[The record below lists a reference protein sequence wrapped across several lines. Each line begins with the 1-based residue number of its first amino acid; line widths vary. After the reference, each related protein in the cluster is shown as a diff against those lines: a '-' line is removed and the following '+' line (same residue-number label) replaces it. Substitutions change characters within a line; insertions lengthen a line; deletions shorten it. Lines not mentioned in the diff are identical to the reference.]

1 MTPKAPKAGRRILLE
16 HIGPLWR
23 RMSFSWKVSARNILR
38 YKRRFLMTV
47 IGVSGCTAL
56 MLVGFGL
63 HDAIWDIIDVQFGQI
78 QRYDMTVS
86 IARGLDDAS
95 AGRVRRTLVDGGA
108 KHLTRVDAR
117 AMLAKGSGSDDLT
130 YGTWYATAPAGQEAC
145 DRLADALRADRAVA
159 TVGYVQTTVGTYPT
173 MLSAID
179 VIVVVLIVA
188 AALAFI
194 VLYDLTTIDIGERI
208 REIATLKVLGFRRG
222 EVDAY
227 VFREVAVLVLIGAL
241 AGLGLGTWLEG
252 FVVAGGIAAVVDGV
266 TSKSMAGIWEPSG
279 GVVAKRALCAA
290 LERLG
295 SDEPPCDPADM
306 RAVQRVLDGEL
317 RARYEH
323 DRAAAAAGGI
333 AYFRTHPVDRAE
345 ANAVVY
351 SHGAGRIW
359 LFGDCQA
366 MVNGQ
371 AVDTVKTVDRLL
383 GALRSFVVQ
392 AHDLAA
398 EDSTRQQTGDGAAD
412 PGRAAIMPFLRM
424 QNRFANTRGEF
435 GYFVFDGFTDPT
447 YPIRTLEARPG
458 DEVVLASDGYPDLRP
473 TLVESQAALEQL
485 RRTDPRML
493 HVPGGTKGFDPLRGT
508 YDDRTY
514 LRFRVR

>member
-86 IARGLDDAS
+86 IARGPDAWERL
-95 AGRVRRTLVDGGA
+95 AQGADGWD
-108 KHLTRVDAR
+108 TD
-117 AMLAKGSGSDDLT
+117 LA

-145 DRLADALRADRAVA
+145 DRLADALRDRAVA
-159 TVGYVQTTVGTYPT
+159 TVGYVQTTVGTYRT

-179 VIVVVLIVA
+179 VIVVVLIVAA

-227 VFREVAVLVLIGAL
+227 VFREVAVLVLVGAL

-252 FVVAGGIAAVVDGV
+252 FVVTTVEVDVVMFGRTIHAASYLWAFLLAGLFAAVV
-266 TSKSMAGIWEPSG
+266 MLA
-279 GVVAKRALCAA
+279 
-290 LERLG
+290 
-295 SDEPPCDPADM
+295 M
-306 RAVQRVLDGEL
+306 RPR
-317 RARYEH
+317 
-323 DRAAAAAGGI
+323 
-333 AYFRTHPVDRAE
+333 
-345 ANAVVY
+345 
-351 SHGAGRIW
+351 
-359 LFGDCQA
+359 
-366 MVNGQ
+366 
-371 AVDTVKTVDRLL
+371 
-383 GALRSFVVQ
+383 
-392 AHDLAA
+392 LAA
-398 EDSTRQQTGDGAAD
+398 ID
-412 PGRAAIMPFLRM
+412 M
-424 QNRFANTRGEF
+424 
-435 GYFVFDGFTDPT
+435 
-447 YPIRTLEARPG
+447 
-458 DEVVLASDGYPDLRP
+458 
-473 TLVESQAALEQL
+473 VESLKSV
-485 RRTDPRML
+485 D
-493 HVPGGTKGFDPLRGT
+493 
-508 YDDRTY
+508 
-514 LRFRVR
+514 

>member
-47 IGVSGCTAL
+47 VGVSGCTAL

-86 IARGLDDAS
+86 IARGPDAWERL
-95 AGRVRRTLVDGGA
+95 AQGADGWD
-108 KHLTRVDAR
+108 TD
-117 AMLAKGSGSDDLT
+117 LA

-159 TVGYVQTTVGTYPT
+159 TVGYVQTTVGTYRT

-179 VIVVVLIVA
+179 VIVVVLIVAA

-227 VFREVAVLVLIGAL
+227 VFREVAVLVLVGAL

-252 FVVAGGIAAVVDGV
+252 FVITTVEVDVVMFGRTIHAASYLWAFLLAGLFAAVV
-266 TSKSMAGIWEPSG
+266 MLA
-279 GVVAKRALCAA
+279 
-290 LERLG
+290 
-295 SDEPPCDPADM
+295 M
-306 RAVQRVLDGEL
+306 RPR
-317 RARYEH
+317 
-323 DRAAAAAGGI
+323 
-333 AYFRTHPVDRAE
+333 
-345 ANAVVY
+345 
-351 SHGAGRIW
+351 
-359 LFGDCQA
+359 
-366 MVNGQ
+366 
-371 AVDTVKTVDRLL
+371 
-383 GALRSFVVQ
+383 
-392 AHDLAA
+392 LAA
-398 EDSTRQQTGDGAAD
+398 IDMA
-412 PGRAAIMPFLRM
+412 
-424 QNRFANTRGEF
+424 
-435 GYFVFDGFTDPT
+435 
-447 YPIRTLEARPG
+447 
-458 DEVVLASDGYPDLRP
+458 
-473 TLVESQAALEQL
+473 ESLKSV
-485 RRTDPRML
+485 D
-493 HVPGGTKGFDPLRGT
+493 
-508 YDDRTY
+508 
-514 LRFRVR
+514 

>member
-47 IGVSGCTAL
+47 VGVSGCTAL

-86 IARGLDDAS
+86 IARGLDAWERL
-95 AGRVRRTLVDGGA
+95 AQGADGWD
-108 KHLTRVDAR
+108 TD
-117 AMLAKGSGSDDLT
+117 LA

-159 TVGYVQTTVGTYPT
+159 TVGYVQTTVGTYRT

-179 VIVVVLIVA
+179 VIVVVLIVAA

-227 VFREVAVLVLIGAL
+227 VFREVAVLVLVGAL

-252 FVVAGGIAAVVDGV
+252 FVITTVEVDVVMFGRTIHAASYLWAFLLAGLFAAVV
-266 TSKSMAGIWEPSG
+266 MLA
-279 GVVAKRALCAA
+279 
-290 LERLG
+290 
-295 SDEPPCDPADM
+295 M
-306 RAVQRVLDGEL
+306 RPR
-317 RARYEH
+317 
-323 DRAAAAAGGI
+323 
-333 AYFRTHPVDRAE
+333 
-345 ANAVVY
+345 
-351 SHGAGRIW
+351 
-359 LFGDCQA
+359 
-366 MVNGQ
+366 
-371 AVDTVKTVDRLL
+371 
-383 GALRSFVVQ
+383 
-392 AHDLAA
+392 LAA
-398 EDSTRQQTGDGAAD
+398 ID
-412 PGRAAIMPFLRM
+412 M
-424 QNRFANTRGEF
+424 
-435 GYFVFDGFTDPT
+435 
-447 YPIRTLEARPG
+447 
-458 DEVVLASDGYPDLRP
+458 
-473 TLVESQAALEQL
+473 VESLKSV
-485 RRTDPRML
+485 D
-493 HVPGGTKGFDPLRGT
+493 
-508 YDDRTY
+508 
-514 LRFRVR
+514 

>member
-56 MLVGFGL
+56 MLVGFSL

-86 IARGLDDAS
+86 IARGPDAWERL
-95 AGRVRRTLVDGGA
+95 AQGADGWD
-108 KHLTRVDAR
+108 TD
-117 AMLAKGSGSDDLT
+117 LA

-159 TVGYVQTTVGTYPT
+159 TVGYVQTTVGMYRT

-179 VIVVVLIVA
+179 VIVVVLIVAA

-227 VFREVAVLVLIGAL
+227 VFREVAVLVLVGAL

-252 FVVAGGIAAVVDGV
+252 FVITTVEVDVVMFGRTIHAASYLWAFLLAGLFAAVV
-266 TSKSMAGIWEPSG
+266 MLA
-279 GVVAKRALCAA
+279 
-290 LERLG
+290 
-295 SDEPPCDPADM
+295 M
-306 RAVQRVLDGEL
+306 RPR
-317 RARYEH
+317 
-323 DRAAAAAGGI
+323 
-333 AYFRTHPVDRAE
+333 
-345 ANAVVY
+345 
-351 SHGAGRIW
+351 
-359 LFGDCQA
+359 
-366 MVNGQ
+366 
-371 AVDTVKTVDRLL
+371 
-383 GALRSFVVQ
+383 
-392 AHDLAA
+392 LAA
-398 EDSTRQQTGDGAAD
+398 ID
-412 PGRAAIMPFLRM
+412 M
-424 QNRFANTRGEF
+424 
-435 GYFVFDGFTDPT
+435 
-447 YPIRTLEARPG
+447 
-458 DEVVLASDGYPDLRP
+458 
-473 TLVESQAALEQL
+473 VESLKSV
-485 RRTDPRML
+485 D
-493 HVPGGTKGFDPLRGT
+493 
-508 YDDRTY
+508 
-514 LRFRVR
+514 

>member
-1 MTPKAPKAGRRILLE
+1 MTPKASKAGRRILLE

-56 MLVGFGL
+56 MLVGFGP

-159 TVGYVQTTVGTYPT
+159 TVGYVQTTVGYVQTTVGTYRT

-179 VIVVVLIVA
+179 VIVVVLIVAA

-227 VFREVAVLVLIGAL
+227 VFREVAVLVLVGAL

-252 FVVAGGIAAVVDGV
+252 FVITTVEVDVVMFGRTIHAASYLWAFLLAGLFAAVV
-266 TSKSMAGIWEPSG
+266 MLA
-279 GVVAKRALCAA
+279 
-290 LERLG
+290 
-295 SDEPPCDPADM
+295 M
-306 RAVQRVLDGEL
+306 RPR
-317 RARYEH
+317 
-323 DRAAAAAGGI
+323 
-333 AYFRTHPVDRAE
+333 
-345 ANAVVY
+345 
-351 SHGAGRIW
+351 
-359 LFGDCQA
+359 
-366 MVNGQ
+366 
-371 AVDTVKTVDRLL
+371 
-383 GALRSFVVQ
+383 
-392 AHDLAA
+392 LAA
-398 EDSTRQQTGDGAAD
+398 ID
-412 PGRAAIMPFLRM
+412 M
-424 QNRFANTRGEF
+424 
-435 GYFVFDGFTDPT
+435 
-447 YPIRTLEARPG
+447 
-458 DEVVLASDGYPDLRP
+458 
-473 TLVESQAALEQL
+473 VESLKSV
-485 RRTDPRML
+485 D
-493 HVPGGTKGFDPLRGT
+493 
-508 YDDRTY
+508 
-514 LRFRVR
+514 

>member
-86 IARGLDDAS
+86 IARGLDAWERL
-95 AGRVRRTLVDGGA
+95 AQGADGWD
-108 KHLTRVDAR
+108 TD
-117 AMLAKGSGSDDLT
+117 LA

-159 TVGYVQTTVGTYPT
+159 TVGYVQTTVGMYRT

-179 VIVVVLIVA
+179 VIVVVLIVVA

-227 VFREVAVLVLIGAL
+227 VFREVAVLVLVGAL

-252 FVVAGGIAAVVDGV
+252 FVITTVEVDVVMFGRTIHAASYLWAFLLAGLFAAVV
-266 TSKSMAGIWEPSG
+266 MLA
-279 GVVAKRALCAA
+279 
-290 LERLG
+290 
-295 SDEPPCDPADM
+295 M
-306 RAVQRVLDGEL
+306 RPR
-317 RARYEH
+317 
-323 DRAAAAAGGI
+323 
-333 AYFRTHPVDRAE
+333 
-345 ANAVVY
+345 
-351 SHGAGRIW
+351 
-359 LFGDCQA
+359 
-366 MVNGQ
+366 
-371 AVDTVKTVDRLL
+371 
-383 GALRSFVVQ
+383 
-392 AHDLAA
+392 LAA
-398 EDSTRQQTGDGAAD
+398 ID
-412 PGRAAIMPFLRM
+412 M
-424 QNRFANTRGEF
+424 
-435 GYFVFDGFTDPT
+435 
-447 YPIRTLEARPG
+447 
-458 DEVVLASDGYPDLRP
+458 
-473 TLVESQAALEQL
+473 VESLKSV
-485 RRTDPRML
+485 D
-493 HVPGGTKGFDPLRGT
+493 
-508 YDDRTY
+508 
-514 LRFRVR
+514 

>member
-56 MLVGFGL
+56 MLVGFGP

-159 TVGYVQTTVGTYPT
+159 TVGYVQTTVGTYRT

-179 VIVVVLIVA
+179 VIVVVLIVAA

-227 VFREVAVLVLIGAL
+227 VFREVAVLVLVGAL
-241 AGLGLGTWLEG
+241 AGLG
-252 FVVAGGIAAVVDGV
+252 
-266 TSKSMAGIWEPSG
+266 
-279 GVVAKRALCAA
+279 
-290 LERLG
+290 
-295 SDEPPCDPADM
+295 
-306 RAVQRVLDGEL
+306 
-317 RARYEH
+317 ARH
-323 DRAAAAAGGI
+323 
-333 AYFRTHPVDRAE
+333 
-345 ANAVVY
+345 
-351 SHGAGRIW
+351 
-359 LFGDCQA
+359 
-366 MVNGQ
+366 
-371 AVDTVKTVDRLL
+371 
-383 GALRSFVVQ
+383 
-392 AHDLAA
+392 LA
-398 EDSTRQQTGDGAAD
+398 
-412 PGRAAIMPFLRM
+412 
-424 QNRFANTRGEF
+424 
-435 GYFVFDGFTDPT
+435 
-447 YPIRTLEARPG
+447 
-458 DEVVLASDGYPDLRP
+458 
-473 TLVESQAALEQL
+473 
-485 RRTDPRML
+485 
-493 HVPGGTKGFDPLRGT
+493 
-508 YDDRTY
+508 
-514 LRFRVR
+514 

>member
-86 IARGLDDAS
+86 IARGPDAWERL
-95 AGRVRRTLVDGGA
+95 AQGADGWD
-108 KHLTRVDAR
+108 TD
-117 AMLAKGSGSDDLT
+117 LA

-159 TVGYVQTTVGTYPT
+159 TVGYVQTTVGTYRT

-179 VIVVVLIVA
+179 VIVVVLIVAA

-227 VFREVAVLVLIGAL
+227 VFREVAVLVLVGAL
-241 AGLGLGTWLEG
+241 AGLGFGTWLEG
-252 FVVAGGIAAVVDGV
+252 FVITTVEVDVVMFGRTIHAASYLWAFLLAGLFAAVV
-266 TSKSMAGIWEPSG
+266 MLA
-279 GVVAKRALCAA
+279 
-290 LERLG
+290 
-295 SDEPPCDPADM
+295 M
-306 RAVQRVLDGEL
+306 RPR
-317 RARYEH
+317 
-323 DRAAAAAGGI
+323 
-333 AYFRTHPVDRAE
+333 
-345 ANAVVY
+345 
-351 SHGAGRIW
+351 
-359 LFGDCQA
+359 
-366 MVNGQ
+366 
-371 AVDTVKTVDRLL
+371 
-383 GALRSFVVQ
+383 
-392 AHDLAA
+392 LAA
-398 EDSTRQQTGDGAAD
+398 ID
-412 PGRAAIMPFLRM
+412 M
-424 QNRFANTRGEF
+424 
-435 GYFVFDGFTDPT
+435 
-447 YPIRTLEARPG
+447 
-458 DEVVLASDGYPDLRP
+458 
-473 TLVESQAALEQL
+473 VESLKSV
-485 RRTDPRML
+485 D
-493 HVPGGTKGFDPLRGT
+493 
-508 YDDRTY
+508 
-514 LRFRVR
+514 

>member
-47 IGVSGCTAL
+47 VGVSGCTAL

-86 IARGLDDAS
+86 IARGPDAWERL
-95 AGRVRRTLVDGGA
+95 AQGADGWD
-108 KHLTRVDAR
+108 TD
-117 AMLAKGSGSDDLT
+117 LA

-159 TVGYVQTTVGTYPT
+159 TVGYVQTTVGTYCT

-179 VIVVVLIVA
+179 VIVVVLIVAA

-227 VFREVAVLVLIGAL
+227 VFREVAVLVLVGAL

-252 FVVAGGIAAVVDGV
+252 FVITTVEVDVVMFGRTIHAASYLWAFLLAGLFAAVV
-266 TSKSMAGIWEPSG
+266 MLA
-279 GVVAKRALCAA
+279 
-290 LERLG
+290 
-295 SDEPPCDPADM
+295 M
-306 RAVQRVLDGEL
+306 RPR
-317 RARYEH
+317 
-323 DRAAAAAGGI
+323 
-333 AYFRTHPVDRAE
+333 
-345 ANAVVY
+345 
-351 SHGAGRIW
+351 
-359 LFGDCQA
+359 
-366 MVNGQ
+366 
-371 AVDTVKTVDRLL
+371 
-383 GALRSFVVQ
+383 
-392 AHDLAA
+392 LAA
-398 EDSTRQQTGDGAAD
+398 IDMA
-412 PGRAAIMPFLRM
+412 
-424 QNRFANTRGEF
+424 
-435 GYFVFDGFTDPT
+435 
-447 YPIRTLEARPG
+447 
-458 DEVVLASDGYPDLRP
+458 
-473 TLVESQAALEQL
+473 ESLKSV
-485 RRTDPRML
+485 D
-493 HVPGGTKGFDPLRGT
+493 
-508 YDDRTY
+508 
-514 LRFRVR
+514 

>member
-86 IARGLDDAS
+86 IARGLDAWERL
-95 AGRVRRTLVDGGA
+95 AQGADGWD
-108 KHLTRVDAR
+108 TD
-117 AMLAKGSGSDDLT
+117 LA

-159 TVGYVQTTVGTYPT
+159 TVGYVQTTVGTYRT

-227 VFREVAVLVLIGAL
+227 VFREVAVLVLVGAL

-252 FVVAGGIAAVVDGV
+252 FVITTVEVDVVMFGRTIHAASYLWTFLLAGLFAAVV
-266 TSKSMAGIWEPSG
+266 MLA
-279 GVVAKRALCAA
+279 
-290 LERLG
+290 
-295 SDEPPCDPADM
+295 M
-306 RAVQRVLDGEL
+306 RPR
-317 RARYEH
+317 
-323 DRAAAAAGGI
+323 
-333 AYFRTHPVDRAE
+333 
-345 ANAVVY
+345 
-351 SHGAGRIW
+351 
-359 LFGDCQA
+359 
-366 MVNGQ
+366 
-371 AVDTVKTVDRLL
+371 
-383 GALRSFVVQ
+383 
-392 AHDLAA
+392 LAA
-398 EDSTRQQTGDGAAD
+398 ID
-412 PGRAAIMPFLRM
+412 M
-424 QNRFANTRGEF
+424 
-435 GYFVFDGFTDPT
+435 
-447 YPIRTLEARPG
+447 
-458 DEVVLASDGYPDLRP
+458 
-473 TLVESQAALEQL
+473 VESLKSV
-485 RRTDPRML
+485 D
-493 HVPGGTKGFDPLRGT
+493 
-508 YDDRTY
+508 
-514 LRFRVR
+514 

>member
-86 IARGLDDAS
+86 IARGLDAWERL
-95 AGRVRRTLVDGGA
+95 AQGADGWD
-108 KHLTRVDAR
+108 TD
-117 AMLAKGSGSDDLT
+117 LA
-130 YGTWYATAPAGQEAC
+130 YGIWYATAPAGQEAC

-159 TVGYVQTTVGTYPT
+159 TVGYVQTTVGTYRT

-179 VIVVVLIVA
+179 VIVVVLIVAA

-227 VFREVAVLVLIGAL
+227 VFREVAVLVLVGAL

-252 FVVAGGIAAVVDGV
+252 FVITTVEVDVVMFGRTIHAASYLWAFLLAGLFAAVV
-266 TSKSMAGIWEPSG
+266 MLA
-279 GVVAKRALCAA
+279 
-290 LERLG
+290 
-295 SDEPPCDPADM
+295 M
-306 RAVQRVLDGEL
+306 RPR
-317 RARYEH
+317 
-323 DRAAAAAGGI
+323 
-333 AYFRTHPVDRAE
+333 
-345 ANAVVY
+345 
-351 SHGAGRIW
+351 
-359 LFGDCQA
+359 
-366 MVNGQ
+366 
-371 AVDTVKTVDRLL
+371 
-383 GALRSFVVQ
+383 
-392 AHDLAA
+392 LAA
-398 EDSTRQQTGDGAAD
+398 ID
-412 PGRAAIMPFLRM
+412 M
-424 QNRFANTRGEF
+424 
-435 GYFVFDGFTDPT
+435 
-447 YPIRTLEARPG
+447 
-458 DEVVLASDGYPDLRP
+458 
-473 TLVESQAALEQL
+473 VESLKSV
-485 RRTDPRML
+485 D
-493 HVPGGTKGFDPLRGT
+493 
-508 YDDRTY
+508 
-514 LRFRVR
+514 

>member
-86 IARGLDDAS
+86 IARGLDAWERL
-95 AGRVRRTLVDGGA
+95 AQGADGWD
-108 KHLTRVDAR
+108 TD
-117 AMLAKGSGSDDLT
+117 LA

-159 TVGYVQTTVGTYPT
+159 TVGYVQTTVGTYRT

-179 VIVVVLIVA
+179 VIVVVLIVAA

-227 VFREVAVLVLIGAL
+227 VFREVAVLVLVGAL

-266 TSKSMAGIWEPSG
+266 TSKSTAGIWEPSG
-279 GVVAKRALCAA
+279 GVVARRALCAA

-333 AYFRTHPVDRAE
+333 AYFRTHPVGRAE

-473 TLVESQAALEQL
+473 TLVESQTALEQL
-485 RRTDPRML
+485 RRTDPRLL

>member
-86 IARGLDDAS
+86 IARGPDAWERL
-95 AGRVRRTLVDGGA
+95 AQGADGWD
-108 KHLTRVDAR
+108 TD
-117 AMLAKGSGSDDLT
+117 LA

-159 TVGYVQTTVGTYPT
+159 TVGYVQTTVGTYRT

-188 AALAFI
+188 AAALAFI
-194 VLYDLTTIDIGERI
+194 VLHDLTTIDIGERI

-227 VFREVAVLVLIGAL
+227 VFREVAVLVLVGAL

-252 FVVAGGIAAVVDGV
+252 FVITTVEVDVVMFRRTIHAASYLWAFLLAGLFAAVV
-266 TSKSMAGIWEPSG
+266 MLAMRPQAGRDRHGRVPQ
-279 GVVAKRALCAA
+279 VR
-290 LERLG
+290 RL
-295 SDEPPCDPADM
+295 SRPAP
-306 RAVQRVLDGEL
+306 RP
-317 RARYEH
+317 
-323 DRAAAAAGGI
+323 AGG
-333 AYFRTHPVDRAE
+333 
-345 ANAVVY
+345 
-351 SHGAGRIW
+351 
-359 LFGDCQA
+359 L
-366 MVNGQ
+366 
-371 AVDTVKTVDRLL
+371 
-383 GALRSFVVQ
+383 
-392 AHDLAA
+392 
-398 EDSTRQQTGDGAAD
+398 
-412 PGRAAIMPFLRM
+412 
-424 QNRFANTRGEF
+424 
-435 GYFVFDGFTDPT
+435 
-447 YPIRTLEARPG
+447 
-458 DEVVLASDGYPDLRP
+458 
-473 TLVESQAALEQL
+473 
-485 RRTDPRML
+485 
-493 HVPGGTKGFDPLRGT
+493 LRGM
-508 YDDRTY
+508 
-514 LRFRVR
+514 VGA

>member
-86 IARGLDDAS
+86 IARGPDAWERL
-95 AGRVRRTLVDGGA
+95 AQGADGWD
-108 KHLTRVDAR
+108 TD
-117 AMLAKGSGSDDLT
+117 LA

-159 TVGYVQTTVGTYPT
+159 TVGYVQTTVGTYRT

-179 VIVVVLIVA
+179 VIVVVLIVAA

-227 VFREVAVLVLIGAL
+227 VFREVAVLVLVGAL

-252 FVVAGGIAAVVDGV
+252 FVITTVEVDVVMFGRTIHAASYLWAFLLAGLFAAVV
-266 TSKSMAGIWEPSG
+266 MLA
-279 GVVAKRALCAA
+279 
-290 LERLG
+290 
-295 SDEPPCDPADM
+295 M
-306 RAVQRVLDGEL
+306 RPR
-317 RARYEH
+317 
-323 DRAAAAAGGI
+323 
-333 AYFRTHPVDRAE
+333 
-345 ANAVVY
+345 
-351 SHGAGRIW
+351 
-359 LFGDCQA
+359 
-366 MVNGQ
+366 
-371 AVDTVKTVDRLL
+371 
-383 GALRSFVVQ
+383 
-392 AHDLAA
+392 LAA
-398 EDSTRQQTGDGAAD
+398 ID
-412 PGRAAIMPFLRM
+412 M
-424 QNRFANTRGEF
+424 
-435 GYFVFDGFTDPT
+435 
-447 YPIRTLEARPG
+447 
-458 DEVVLASDGYPDLRP
+458 
-473 TLVESQAALEQL
+473 VESLKSV
-485 RRTDPRML
+485 D
-493 HVPGGTKGFDPLRGT
+493 
-508 YDDRTY
+508 
-514 LRFRVR
+514 

>member
-1 MTPKAPKAGRRILLE
+1 MIE
-16 HIGPLWR
+16 VIE
-23 RMSFSWKVSARNILR
+23 AR
-38 YKRRFLMTV
+38 
-47 IGVSGCTAL
+47 
-56 MLVGFGL
+56 
-63 HDAIWDIIDVQFGQI
+63 
-78 QRYDMTVS
+78 
-86 IARGLDDAS
+86 
-95 AGRVRRTLVDGGA
+95 
-108 KHLTRVDAR
+108 
-117 AMLAKGSGSDDLT
+117 
-130 YGTWYATAPAGQEAC
+130 
-145 DRLADALRADRAVA
+145 
-159 TVGYVQTTVGTYPT
+159 TVGKKGDP
-173 MLSAID
+173 
-179 VIVVVLIVA
+179 
-188 AALAFI
+188 ALNE
-194 VLYDLTTIDIGERI
+194 D
-208 REIATLKVLGFRRG
+208 
-222 EVDAY
+222 
-227 VFREVAVLVLIGAL
+227 
-241 AGLGLGTWLEG
+241 G

-266 TSKSMAGIWEPSG
+266 TSKSPAGIWEPSG
-279 GVVAKRALCAA
+279 GVVARRALCAA

-447 YPIRTLEARPG
+447 YPIRTLEARPATRSCS
-458 DEVVLASDGYPDLRP
+458 LPTATRICAPRSSNPRP
-473 TLVESQAALEQL
+473 RSNSCAAPTRACSTCQAAPRASTRCAAPTTTAPTCAFACAERGAVGPRARRRAAAAVSPRHARLRDARPQARV
-485 RRTDPRML
+485 RRTP
-493 HVPGGTKGFDPLRGT
+493 
-508 YDDRTY
+508 
-514 LRFRVR
+514 

>member
-86 IARGLDDAS
+86 IARGLDAWERL
-95 AGRVRRTLVDGGA
+95 AQGADGWD
-108 KHLTRVDAR
+108 TD
-117 AMLAKGSGSDDLT
+117 LA
-130 YGTWYATAPAGQEAC
+130 YGIWYATAPAGQEAC
-145 DRLADALRADRAVA
+145 DRLADALRADRAVP
-159 TVGYVQTTVGTYPT
+159 TVGYVQTTVGTYRT

-227 VFREVAVLVLIGAL
+227 VFREVAVLVLVGAL

-252 FVVAGGIAAVVDGV
+252 FVITTVEVDVVMFGRTIHAASYLWAFLLAGLFAAVV
-266 TSKSMAGIWEPSG
+266 MLA
-279 GVVAKRALCAA
+279 
-290 LERLG
+290 
-295 SDEPPCDPADM
+295 M
-306 RAVQRVLDGEL
+306 RPR
-317 RARYEH
+317 
-323 DRAAAAAGGI
+323 
-333 AYFRTHPVDRAE
+333 
-345 ANAVVY
+345 
-351 SHGAGRIW
+351 
-359 LFGDCQA
+359 
-366 MVNGQ
+366 
-371 AVDTVKTVDRLL
+371 
-383 GALRSFVVQ
+383 
-392 AHDLAA
+392 LAA
-398 EDSTRQQTGDGAAD
+398 ID
-412 PGRAAIMPFLRM
+412 M
-424 QNRFANTRGEF
+424 
-435 GYFVFDGFTDPT
+435 
-447 YPIRTLEARPG
+447 
-458 DEVVLASDGYPDLRP
+458 
-473 TLVESQAALEQL
+473 VESLKSV
-485 RRTDPRML
+485 D
-493 HVPGGTKGFDPLRGT
+493 
-508 YDDRTY
+508 
-514 LRFRVR
+514 

>member
-86 IARGLDDAS
+86 IARGLDAWERL
-95 AGRVRRTLVDGGA
+95 AQGADGWD
-108 KHLTRVDAR
+108 TD
-117 AMLAKGSGSDDLT
+117 LA

-159 TVGYVQTTVGTYPT
+159 TVGYVQTTVGTYRT

-179 VIVVVLIVA
+179 VIVVVLIVAA

-227 VFREVAVLVLIGAL
+227 VFCEVAVLVLVGAL

-252 FVVAGGIAAVVDGV
+252 FVITTVEVDVVMFGRTIHAASYLWAFLLAGLFAAVV
-266 TSKSMAGIWEPSG
+266 MLA
-279 GVVAKRALCAA
+279 
-290 LERLG
+290 
-295 SDEPPCDPADM
+295 M
-306 RAVQRVLDGEL
+306 RPR
-317 RARYEH
+317 
-323 DRAAAAAGGI
+323 
-333 AYFRTHPVDRAE
+333 
-345 ANAVVY
+345 
-351 SHGAGRIW
+351 
-359 LFGDCQA
+359 
-366 MVNGQ
+366 
-371 AVDTVKTVDRLL
+371 
-383 GALRSFVVQ
+383 
-392 AHDLAA
+392 LAA
-398 EDSTRQQTGDGAAD
+398 ID
-412 PGRAAIMPFLRM
+412 M
-424 QNRFANTRGEF
+424 
-435 GYFVFDGFTDPT
+435 
-447 YPIRTLEARPG
+447 
-458 DEVVLASDGYPDLRP
+458 
-473 TLVESQAALEQL
+473 VESLKSV
-485 RRTDPRML
+485 D
-493 HVPGGTKGFDPLRGT
+493 
-508 YDDRTY
+508 
-514 LRFRVR
+514 